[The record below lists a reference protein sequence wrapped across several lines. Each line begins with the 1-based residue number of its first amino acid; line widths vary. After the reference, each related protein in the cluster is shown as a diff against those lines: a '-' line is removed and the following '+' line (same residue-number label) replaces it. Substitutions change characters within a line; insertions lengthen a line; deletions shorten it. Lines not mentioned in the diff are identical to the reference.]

1 MIGPLISLITIL
13 LINLELSLA
22 QRIDEVA
29 SIKADSSQESKAP
42 ILIIQPKYMRSEV
55 VMMIPKAR
63 HTVYSAGYLG
73 KLGLTNFKAEE
84 FRMKYRG
91 GWKEFKKKALKQSA
105 ILLKSIQPEYIKNT
119 QGDIEYAILQSSDP
133 LLASSVH
140 TGEFRKIFKS
150 PFGPNLWVIIPNRS
164 TILVMKADKNR
175 LNTYKK
181 AFYHMF
187 LDATYP
193 VSREVFLVNPDGFSA
208 IGDLNQSSN

>member
-1 MIGPLISLITIL
+1 MITLITIL
-13 LINLELSLA
+13 LINLESSLA

-29 SIKADSSQESKAP
+29 SIKADTSQESKAP

-63 HTVYSAGYLG
+63 NTVYSAGYLS

-119 QGDIEYAILQSSDP
+119 QGDIEYNFHLQS
-133 LLASSVH
+133 
-140 TGEFRKIFKS
+140 
-150 PFGPNLWVIIPNRS
+150 IILYWPVQF
-164 TILVMKADKNR
+164 I
-175 LNTYKK
+175 
-181 AFYHMF
+181 
-187 LDATYP
+187 P
-193 VSREVFLVNPDGFSA
+193 VSLGRFLKHPSGL
-208 IGDLNQSSN
+208 IYG